1 MLAVMLGKRTSVT
14 LQVLLGYVVDMGQFD
29 PTKGKQALEIRSSL
43 SERRSLT
50 DPILPGESTDVVQAH
65 SLLWAKAHG
74 KLLTKETVIKSY
86 CKRDV
91 LSHGG
96 NAGKKKKS

>member
-1 MLAVMLGKRTSVT
+1 MLSKSTSVT
-14 LQVLLGYVVDMGQFD
+14 FHVLLDCVVDMGQFD

-50 DPILPGESTDVVQAH
+50 DPILPGESSDVVQAH

-74 KLLTKETVIKSY
+74 KLLTKKEM
-86 CKRDV
+86 
-91 LSHGG
+91 LSMVEML
-96 NAGKKKKS
+96 AEKYSVYL